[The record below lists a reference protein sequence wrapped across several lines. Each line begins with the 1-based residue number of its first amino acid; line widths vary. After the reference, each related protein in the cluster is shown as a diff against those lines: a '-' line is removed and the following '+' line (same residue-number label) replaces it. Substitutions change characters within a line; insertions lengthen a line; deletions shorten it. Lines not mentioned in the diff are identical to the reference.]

1 MLTIDTGTFSL
12 SSMVVQRPRIFS
24 TWQFAIVAMNNIAN
38 TKILRIIF
46 IFRHEDMRTRFLFFS
61 LNVNCRK
68 LLVNKYLWIICG
80 D

>member
-46 IFRHEDMRTRFLFFS
+46 IFRHEDMIFILDRMT
-61 LNVNCRK
+61 
-68 LLVNKYLWIICG
+68 
-80 D
+80 